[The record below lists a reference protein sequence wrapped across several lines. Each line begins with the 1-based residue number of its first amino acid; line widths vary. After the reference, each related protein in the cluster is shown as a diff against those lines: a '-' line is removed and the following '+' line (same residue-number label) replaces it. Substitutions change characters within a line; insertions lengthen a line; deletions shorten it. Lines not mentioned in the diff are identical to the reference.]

1 MLPEEV
7 LAGWLELTEPAV
19 ITDKADS
26 IPLWYLPGAVSM
38 PNQKLLWEKMS
49 LLQKPLLN
57 SIQGQHWRTSADL
70 FKMDATIKGAINL
83 SPSWFQQGRHAGCS
97 KPEVSSLLKGSQT
110 DQSARGW
117 IEANTDQLAI
127 LSAAMAIM
135 HPDMYVTGREALV
148 QLGKWAAEEGQTDML
163 DVLKIWPTV
172 FSVGSIVANRASW
185 LHWDLN
191 GRPQWFDFLVTC
203 GAYDDL
209 DLVLP
214 CLGLQLWY
222 NPGTGVAM
230 SGHLLQHGVSSISG
244 DRGVIS
250 LYMWDNVHEHRG
262 IVRCHYMEVHKVA
275 GCT

>member
-7 LAGWLELTEPAV
+7 SAGWLELTELAV

-26 IPLWYLPGAVSM
+26 ILLWYLPGAVSM

-70 FKMDATIKGAINL
+70 FKTDATIKGAINL
-83 SPSWFQQGRHAGCS
+83 SPSWFQQGRH
-97 KPEVSSLLKGSQT
+97 PEVSSLLKGSRK

-135 HPDMYVTGREALV
+135 HPNMYVTGREALV

-172 FSVGSIVANRASW
+172 FSVGSIVANRASR

-191 GRPQWFDFLVTC
+191 

-214 CLGLQLWY
+214 CLGLRLRY
-222 NPGTGVAM
+222 NPGTRVAM
-230 SGHLLQHGVSSISG
+230 SGHLLQHGVSSVSG

-250 LYMWDNVHEHRG
+250 LYMRDNVHEHRG
-262 IVRCHYMEVHKVA
+262 IVRCHYMEVRKVA

>member
-7 LAGWLELTEPAV
+7 SAGWLELTEPA
-19 ITDKADS
+19 TAFL
-26 IPLWYLPGAVSM
+26 LWYLPGAVSM

-57 SIQGQHWRTSADL
+57 SIQGQHWQTSADL
-70 FKMDATIKGAINL
+70 FKTDAAIKGAINL
-83 SPSWFQQGRHAGCS
+83 SPSWFQQGRH
-97 KPEVSSLLKGSQT
+97 PE

-172 FSVGSIVANRASW
+172 FSVGSIVANRASR

-214 CLGLQLWY
+214 CLGLRLRY
-222 NPGTGVAM
+222 NPGTG
-230 SGHLLQHGVSSISG
+230 SGYHGVSSVSG

-250 LYMWDNVHEHRG
+250 LYMRDNVHEHRG
-262 IVRCHYMEVHKVA
+262 IVRCHYMEVRKVA

>member
-1 MLPEEV
+1 
-7 LAGWLELTEPAV
+7 
-19 ITDKADS
+19 
-26 IPLWYLPGAVSM
+26 
-38 PNQKLLWEKMS
+38 
-49 LLQKPLLN
+49 
-57 SIQGQHWRTSADL
+57 WRTSADL
-70 FKMDATIKGAINL
+70 FKTDAAIKGAINL
-83 SPSWFQQGRHAGCS
+83 SPSWFQQGRH
-97 KPEVSSLLKGSQT
+97 VSSLLKGSRT

-172 FSVGSIVANRASW
+172 FSVGSIVANRASR

-203 GAYDDL
+203 GAYDNL

-214 CLGLQLWY
+214 CLGLRLRY
-222 NPGTGVAM
+222 NPGTFCSMA
-230 SGHLLQHGVSSISG
+230 
-244 DRGVIS
+244 
-250 LYMWDNVHEHRG
+250 
-262 IVRCHYMEVHKVA
+262 
-275 GCT
+275 